1 MQKEIIEIIKN
12 EGVEVG
18 KLKNKID
25 LQSLINKIRIQRE
38 DVAWV
43 GMEIKGTNLIIDVV
57 EADEKPEIIN
67 AG

>member
-18 KLKNKID
+18 KFKNKID

-57 EADEKPEIIN
+57 EADEKP
-67 AG
+67 